1 MAALLLPVGV
11 THKNVLTQNILTAN
25 KNNMYNL
32 ATYTNNKV
40 MQAAECGQN
49 GSAVIHATQLR
60 FTPFRT
66 VPNEL

>member
-25 KNNMYNL
+25 KNSMYNL
-32 ATYTNNKV
+32 AAYTNNKA

-49 GSAVIHATQLR
+49 GSAVILI
-60 FTPFRT
+60 
-66 VPNEL
+66 L